1 MKGGEWIWILVIA
14 FGLIRLLMRAKKKK
28 EEEVRL
34 PPIPRPGSHPG
45 RSAGPARRQADPLKS
60 FIDSLT
66 NRYEQNAMPDRS
78 IPIPHRAGRVLS
90 STAAAE
96 TTGGEETPTGPEASS
111 CHHPTS
117 SSSGDSSGRGGNRE
131 TFQLLPE
138 PGHSGDHLLRDYR
151 SAPWN
156 GGRET
161 SAVRSTGMRLD
172 SKNITQ

>member
-78 IPIPHRAGRVLS
+78 IPIPIEPEEFCPPPPRRRPPEAKKPQPVRKPPPAITQPPVL
-90 STAAAE
+90 AE
-96 TTGGEETPTGPEASS
+96 TAQVGEGIGRHFNFSRNPVIQGIIFSEIIGP
-111 CHHPTS
+111 P
-117 SSSGDSSGRGGNRE
+117 RGMG
-131 TFQLLPE
+131 
-138 PGHSGDHLLRDYR
+138 
-151 SAPWN
+151 
-156 GGRET
+156 GGRPLP
-161 SAVRSTGMRLD
+161 SDPPV
-172 SKNITQ
+172 